1 MLGEAFARLALLT
14 LTTSGGGER
23 VDEHPLRMVAR
34 PEMAPWR
41 EPRLRSLRCH
51 LASMWVLLSVSQYVS
66 VFFNSK
72 SNVNVAMAGSCGRLG
87 SLASRLLE
95 GPGRPVALCPPARGS
110 VSISALR
117 TRAFRFCLPRDA
129 SLNTLLLDSRLESQK
144 KPEAVRRPGP
154 WPGTGRASD
163 PDPRPRVPVAGFG
176 RRHRPRRARRQ
187 RQVTPPARPERARLF
202 LNETEED
209 REVPAAIIKHIF
221 GGQKD

>member
-23 VDEHPLRMVAR
+23 VDEPLLRMVAR

-110 VSISALR
+110 VSISARR

-144 KPEAVRRPGP
+144 KARGRAPSRPVAWHRACVGPGP
-154 WPGTGRASD
+154 AS
-163 PDPRPRVPVAGFG
+163 
-176 RRHRPRRARRQ
+176 PRR
-187 RQVTPPARPERARLF
+187 
-202 LNETEED
+202 D
-209 REVPAAIIKHIF
+209 S
-221 GGQKD
+221 GGGTAHAGLGGSGR

>member
-1 MLGEAFARLALLT
+1 
-14 LTTSGGGER
+14 
-23 VDEHPLRMVAR
+23 
-34 PEMAPWR
+34 
-41 EPRLRSLRCH
+41 
-51 LASMWVLLSVSQYVS
+51 MWVLLSVSQYVS

-72 SNVNVAMAGSCGRLG
+72 SNVNVAMAGSCDRLG

-163 PDPRPRVPVAGFG
+163 PDPRPRGGIRAAAPPTPGSAAAAGNATCPP
-176 RRHRPRRARRQ
+176 RPRAS
-187 RQVTPPARPERARLF
+187 VSE
-202 LNETEED
+202 
-209 REVPAAIIKHIF
+209 
-221 GGQKD
+221 

>member
-1 MLGEAFARLALLT
+1 MLGEAFARLALLS

-23 VDEHPLRMVAR
+23 VDEPPLRMVAR

-95 GPGRPVALCPPARGS
+95 GPGRLVALCPPARGS

-154 WPGTGRASD
+154 WPGTARASD
-163 PDPRPRVPVAGFG
+163 PDPRPRGGIRAAAPPTPGSAAAAGNATC
-176 RRHRPRRARRQ
+176 P
-187 RQVTPPARPERARLF
+187 PPARASVSE
-202 LNETEED
+202 
-209 REVPAAIIKHIF
+209 
-221 GGQKD
+221 